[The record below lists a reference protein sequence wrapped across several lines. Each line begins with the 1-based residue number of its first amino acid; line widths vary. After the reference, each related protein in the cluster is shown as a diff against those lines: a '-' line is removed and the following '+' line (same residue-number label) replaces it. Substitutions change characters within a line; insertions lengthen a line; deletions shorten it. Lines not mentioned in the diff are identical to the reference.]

1 MGDQMVANGLPAGNH
16 LVTTAL
22 HRDPR
27 RRILLCLA
35 ATWLAPGAASAWFV
49 EGHRR
54 VAIDAVRL
62 SAPTLPS
69 FFREGAAAV
78 GEGAV
83 DPDVLKAPGT
93 PALRDVESPEHYF
106 DWEHL
111 EGRTPPEL
119 RSQYVRLMASLRRD
133 PAATG
138 TLPYAILEGTDRLVI
153 AFAEHRRWPA
163 DPLIRTKAL
172 LWAGQL
178 AHYAADLCQPL
189 HTTIHHDGR
198 LRQDGSSP
206 GSGIHQNVDAL
217 LESVPFDRT
226 AAIRGIEIAPAG
238 DLRAALLEELAA
250 SHRLVDAVYRLEA
263 SLAPRRAERPW
274 QASTV
279 EFTAERYG
287 AAVRFVAIL
296 FRTAWERSAA
306 IELPRWLERPGG

>member
-1 MGDQMVANGLPAGNH
+1 
-16 LVTTAL
+16 LVTT
-22 HRDPR
+22 DPR
-27 RRILLCLA
+27 PERRRAVCCWFLASWLA
-35 ATWLAPGAASAWFV
+35 AGVASAWFV

-93 PALRDVESPEHYF
+93 PALRDVESPEHFF
-106 DWEHL
+106 DWERL
-111 EGRTPPEL
+111 EGRPLPGL
-119 RSQYVRLMASLRRD
+119 RSQYLRLMSSLRRD

-138 TLPYAILEGTDRLVI
+138 TLPYAILEGTDRLTL

-163 DPLIRTKAL
+163 DPLIRGKLL
-172 LWAGQL
+172 LWAGHL

-198 LRQDGSSP
+198 LRPDGSSP
-206 GSGIHQNVDAL
+206 GSGIHQEVDAL
-217 LESVPFDRT
+217 FESVPFDR
-226 AAIRGIEIAPAG
+226 AAAVRGIVTAPAG

-250 SHRLVDAVYRLEA
+250 SHRLVDVVYQLET
-263 SLAPRRAERPW
+263 SLPPRAAGRPW
-274 QASTV
+274 PASTV
-279 EFTAERYG
+279 DFTAERYR

-296 FRTAWERSAA
+296 FHTAWERSAA
-306 IELPRWLERPGG
+306 IELPGWLERPGR